1 MDRTH
6 RCELL
11 AELPDSEIAEI
22 AERAGLQAIGEP
34 VTISGPSVGMIMM
47 RVVDGARGDL
57 FNFGEVLV
65 TECHV
70 QVDGHEG
77 WAMLMGS
84 RPTAAR
90 NAATLD
96 AAIAAGRIA
105 PEPVDALVASLVA
118 RHEAERASERETLAA
133 TRVRF
138 ETQ

>member
-1 MDRTH
+1 MDRTR

-11 AELPDSEIAEI
+11 AELRDSEMADV
-22 AERAGLQAIGEP
+22 ADRAGLAAIGEP
-34 VTISGPSVGMIMM
+34 VIVSGPTVGMVMM
-47 RVVDGARGDL
+47 RVVEGARGDL

-65 TECHV
+65 TECQV
-70 QVDGHEG
+70 EVDGQEG

-90 NAATLD
+90 TAATLD
-96 AAIAAGRIA
+96 AAIAAGRVA
-105 PEPVDALVASLVA
+105 AGPVDALIGEFAA
-118 RHEAERASERETLAA
+118 RHKAERLAELAKLSA

>member
-1 MDRTH
+1 MDRTR

-11 AELPDSEIAEI
+11 AELQDSEIAEI
-22 AERAGLQAIGEP
+22 AERAGLEAIGEP
-34 VTISGPSVGMIMM
+34 VTISGPTVGMIMM

-70 QVDGHEG
+70 QVDGREG

-84 RPTAAR
+84 RPTSACL
-90 NAATLD
+90 AATLD
-96 AAIAAGRIA
+96 AAITAGRVA
-105 PEPVDALVASLVA
+105 PELVDALIARLVA
-118 RHEAERASERETLAA
+118 RHEEERTAERETLAA
-133 TRVRF
+133 TRARF